1 MNARKLRLALA
12 AALIANPIVAEEG
25 GSGHYLPGSMAS
37 FMDGVPAGET
47 FIARLNI
54 AGYDGSFSKDLSIAG
69 LSAGGV
75 DANSFAAGLTLLW
88 RPPVELGENWSYA
101 MSATVPWVW
110 MDVSA
115 NVQATLPGG
124 IPVSVRRSSNVDG
137 IGDIVLIPLMVNY
150 KFSPDFSAN
159 FRVAAYAP
167 TGDYQ
172 VGRLANPGKNYWT
185 VEPTLA
191 LMYFGQ
197 KNGFEASLFTG
208 YDFNTENDDTN
219 YQTGNQFHMDGT
231 LAQHFPVGGG
241 LAGAGVTGFWYQQV
255 TGDSGAGATFGGFE
269 GGASGIG
276 PVISYTKKFGS
287 VDMMAELK
295 WLHELE
301 TTRRLEGDYIW
312 FKLLFK
318 F

>member
-1 MNARKLRLALA
+1 MKTHKLSLALA
-12 AALIANPIVAEEG
+12 ALAAIATPLSAEEG
-25 GSGHYLPGSMAS
+25 GSGHYIPGSMSS
-37 FMDGVPAGET
+37 FIDSVPPSET

-54 AGYDGSFSKDLSIAG
+54 ATYDGSFSKDLSIAG
-69 LSAGGV
+69 IRAGAV

-88 RPPVELGENWSYA
+88 RPPLDMGENWSYA

-115 NVQATLPGG
+115 NVQATRGG
-124 IPVSVRRSSNVDG
+124 VPVTIRRSDNENG
-137 IGDIVLIPLMVNY
+137 LGDIVLIPLMLNY

-159 FRVAAYAP
+159 FRVAAYTP

-172 VGRLANPGKNYWT
+172 VGRLANTGKNYWT
-185 VEPTLA
+185 FEPTFA

-197 KNGFEASLFTG
+197 KNGFEASLVTG
-208 YDFNTENDDTN
+208 YDFTPENNATN

-231 LAQHFPVGGG
+231 LAQHFPVAGG
-241 LAGAGVTGFWYQQV
+241 LAGAGVSGFWYKQV
-255 TGDSGAGATFGGFE
+255 TGDSGAGATLGSFE
-269 GGASGIG
+269 GSTSGIG
-276 PVISYTKKFGS
+276 PVISYTKKLGN
-287 VDMMAELK
+287 VDMIAELK

-312 FKLLFK
+312 FKLVLK